1 MLSDSRFFRLSR
13 LSVRARLG
21 LIQLLLLLALSVIG
35 LLAWH
40 ALTEERRIG
49 EALATI
55 NRAERYHFDGDMMH
69 DALRAEV
76 NAALRLKAGNSA
88 AAGGVLARTR
98 EDADRFEADLE
109 ELQGIQ
115 LPADLARDLA
125 LSRTRS
131 RADIALATRLVT
143 TAARDSE
150 QALKL
155 AMPLDA
161 DFESLSELN
170 DRITESI
177 SHRVAAAEKEEFRD
191 EDSAKLWIVAAG
203 VATALLAWSF
213 VALISGSIRR
223 SLHQISEAA
232 RALAAGNL
240 SVRSEIAS
248 EDEVGELAR
257 AVNKMADDLQR
268 MIDRL
273 LAEADRDAFSAQ
285 LTQALDMAET
295 ESDVRGVISRA
306 MPEIGDNV
314 PIEMLLSDANR
325 SGLKRTAE
333 HPSAGAPG
341 CTVES
346 LSSCAAIRRGSPII
360 FQDSEALDAC
370 PRLRNR
376 PCGALSAVCV
386 PVTFM
391 GRSFGV
397 LHAGGA
403 VRKPPSPQQIMQ
415 ISALAAQG
423 GARIGN
429 LRAFART
436 QLQAFTDGLTALS
449 NRRALQV
456 AIQEITDR
464 GSPYAFALADLDHF
478 KGLNDTHGHEAGD
491 KALCLFAEVLKT
503 SVRDGDHVGRWGG
516 EEFAI
521 VFPGTAAEQAL
532 EVIERIR
539 AHLAEALLTSQAIPF
554 TASFGISDSTLAG
567 SFDEQLRIADDA
579 LYRSK
584 DAGRDRVTIGH
595 AAPARPSL
603 GRDSAQEANADHDDT
618 VADQRARRG

>member
-55 NRAERYHFDGDMMH
+55 SRAERYHIDGDMMH

-76 NAALRLKAGNSA
+76 NAALRLKGGDST
-88 AAGGVLARTR
+88 AAGEVLARTR
-98 EDADRFEADLE
+98 EDTDRFESDLE
-109 ELQGIQ
+109 ELQRTQ
-115 LPADLARDLA
+115 LPADLARNLA

-131 RADIALATRLVT
+131 RADISLATRLVM
-143 TAARDSE
+143 TAAHDPA

-155 AMPLDA
+155 AIPLDA
-161 DFESLSELN
+161 DFEGLSRLN

-177 SHRVAAAEKEEFRD
+177 ARRVSAAEEEVFRE

-203 VATALLAWSF
+203 VAAALLAWSF
-213 VALISGSIRR
+213 VALIAGSVRR
-223 SLHQISEAA
+223 SLHQISDAA

-268 MIDRL
+268 MVDRL

-295 ESDVRGVISRA
+295 ENDVRAVISRA
-306 MPEIGDNV
+306 MPEIGGNV

-325 SGLKRTAE
+325 SSLQRAAE

-341 CTVES
+341 CTVDS
-346 LSSCAAIRRGSPII
+346 LSGCVAIRRGSPIV
-360 FQDSEALDAC
+360 FEDSETLDAC

-397 LHAGGA
+397 LHASGA
-403 VRKPPSPQQIMQ
+403 LGKPPPAQQITQ
-415 ISALAAQG
+415 INTLAAQVG
-423 GARIGN
+423 SRIGN

-436 QLQAFTDGLTALS
+436 QLQAFTDGLTGLS
-449 NRRALQV
+449 NRRALQM

-478 KGLNDTHGHEAGD
+478 KQLNDTHGHEAGD
-491 KALCLFAEVLKT
+491 KALCLFSEVLKA
-503 SVRDGDHVGRWGG
+503 SIRDGDGAARWGG

-521 VFPGTAAEQAL
+521 VFPEASAGQAL
-532 EVIERIR
+532 EVIGRIR
-539 AHLAEALLTSQAIPF
+539 AHLAEALLTSHGIPF
-554 TASFGISDSTLAG
+554 TASFGISDSTLAA
-567 SFDEQLRIADDA
+567 SFAEQLRIADDA

-584 DAGRDRVTIGH
+584 DAGRDRATIGH
-595 AAPARPSL
+595 PAPARSSL
-603 GRDSAQEANADHDDT
+603 GRVAAPGVAADDVNAAIET
-618 VADQRARRG
+618 RRR